1 MYICICNA
9 ITQDML
15 DNAIKQGQTE
25 KEVINSL
32 GIGNSCGVCL
42 LEQVSAGLAKKN
54 LKANQK
60 ELASEVKNNLTTV
73 KK

>member
-15 DNAIKQGQTE
+15 DNAIKQGQSE
-25 KEVINSL
+25 KEVMNKL
-32 GIGNSCGVCL
+32 GIGNSCGVCV
-42 LEQVSAGLAKKN
+42 LEQVSAGLKAKKN
-54 LKANQK
+54 SHTNSTESTKK
-60 ELASEVKNNLTTV
+60 NLTQP

>member
-15 DNAIKQGQTE
+15 DNAIKQGQSE
-25 KEVINSL
+25 KEVMNKL
-32 GIGNSCGVCL
+32 GIGNSCGVCV
-42 LEQVSAGLAKKN
+42 LEKVSSGLAAKKKAEASQQTAKKN
-54 LKANQK
+54 LTQ
-60 ELASEVKNNLTTV
+60 S